1 MFKRLLKFV
10 TIIGLFIL
18 LFLNNT
24 LAQII
29 EKIEITGNERVS
41 RETIIMFTGTKLND
55 QYRNLQRLIS
65 GEIDLSKP
73 NIISQTLEKLLD

>member
-55 QYRNLQRLIS
+55 QYNKMVEQ
-65 GEIDLSKP
+65 
-73 NIISQTLEKLLD
+73 N